1 MFENAKKNRFFLCI
15 LLSYLYFAYAKV
27 GFISEKPKKKG
38 FSFGYSLDLHYLCPP
53 NSGFNALNKYN
64 MAKMKGAIVVDTE
77 RCKGCQLCIIA
88 CPQKVIAL
96 ANKVN
101 LHGYPYVEAVN
112 EEACVGCASCG
123 IVCPDGCITVYR
135 KKVEE

>member
-1 MFENAKKNRFFLCI
+1 
-15 LLSYLYFAYAKV
+15 
-27 GFISEKPKKKG
+27 
-38 FSFGYSLDLHYLCPP
+38 
-53 NSGFNALNKYN
+53 

-101 LHGYPYVEAVN
+101 LHGYPYVEATN

-135 KKVEE
+135 KKVVLFVADATAISAILLLRRVK

>member
-1 MFENAKKNRFFLCI
+1 
-15 LLSYLYFAYAKV
+15 
-27 GFISEKPKKKG
+27 
-38 FSFGYSLDLHYLCPP
+38 
-53 NSGFNALNKYN
+53 

-101 LHGYPYVEAVN
+101 LHG
-112 EEACVGCASCG
+112 

-135 KKVEE
+135 VKQE

>member
-1 MFENAKKNRFFLCI
+1 MKEVKAKNERKRHFPLVI
-15 LLSYLYFAYAKV
+15 R
-27 GFISEKPKKKG
+27 FISTTFASDFRKL
-38 FSFGYSLDLHYLCPP
+38 SLLIRY
-53 NSGFNALNKYN
+53 

-101 LHGYPYVEAVN
+101 LHGYPYVEAAN

>member
-1 MFENAKKNRFFLCI
+1 MALCFLICT
-15 LLSYLYFAYAKV
+15 FAANLV
-27 GFISEKPKKKG
+27 S
-38 FSFGYSLDLHYLCPP
+38 
-53 NSGFNALNKYN
+53 NNALNNYI
-64 MAKMKGAIVVDTE
+64 MAKLKGAIVVDTE

-101 LHGYPYVEAVN
+101 LHGYPYAEAVN

-135 KKVEE
+135 KKVED